1 MDTNNDI
8 TPNSTTE
15 DKIKEAARRVFIR
28 KGYAATR
35 TRDIAEESGFNLS
48 LINYY
53 FRSKEKLFD
62 IIIKEHFQSFIQGVM
77 SIVNNRETSIRQK
90 IQLIINNYIDM
101 LIKNPDL
108 PLFVLKEINSDPE
121 KFMAM
126 IGFDKLNGGGTY
138 LAQQWAEMAA
148 QRKTPPIKP
157 IHFLMNTASLIIFPF
172 IAGPIIRN
180 KTGVGNEQYNILME
194 ERKQLIPYWINLM
207 LTDNYDLL
215 NQ

>member
-8 TPNSTTE
+8 TPNSSTE

-35 TRDIAEESGFNLS
+35 TRDIADESGFNLS

-62 IIIKEHFQSFIQGVM
+62 IIIKEHFQSFIQSVM
-77 SIVNNRETSIRQK
+77 VIVNNRDTSIQQK

-101 LIKNPDL
+101 LTKNPDL
-108 PLFVLKEINSDPE
+108 PLFVLKEINSDPD

-126 IGFDKLNGGGTY
+126 IGFDKVNGGGTY

-148 QRKTPPIKP
+148 HRKAPPVKP

-172 IAGPIIRN
+172 IAGPVIRN
-180 KTGVGNEQYNILME
+180 KTGIDKEQYNNLME
-194 ERKQLIPYWINLM
+194 ERRKLIPYWVSLM
-207 LTDNYDLL
+207 LNDSYEGL
-215 NQ
+215 NN

>member
-90 IQLIINNYIDM
+90 VQLIINNYIDM